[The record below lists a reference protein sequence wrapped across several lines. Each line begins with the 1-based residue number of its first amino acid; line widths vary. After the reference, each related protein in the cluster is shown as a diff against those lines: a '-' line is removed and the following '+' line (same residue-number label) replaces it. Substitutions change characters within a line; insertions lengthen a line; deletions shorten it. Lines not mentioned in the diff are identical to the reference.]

1 MHLADR
7 CFPALRGKPRFV
19 ETLLVPFH
27 CRGRPA
33 PHGSSPI
40 ASIGNSTPRM
50 DGSFARSP
58 HSLQRD
64 GSSGSH
70 IPHWSE
76 TSPSVPRYWRKQ
88 ISRCSRKS
96 KNANASKLNS
106 DEVKP
111 IWRKGSDSATPGA
124 GAERCFG
131 QALWSVEH
139 YRIFGLDAETAKAAY
154 PASMQW
160 IHPEDR
166 SLVQQALE
174 KAIRERGDF
183 ELDCRIVRAWGRLT
197 ATNSDGARATFHM
210 SFRRRLRS
218 DRKIGDR
225 HVGSTHARLR
235 TASVRS

>member
-50 DGSFARSP
+50 NGSFARSP

-76 TSPSVPRYWRKQ
+76 TSPSVPGYWRKQ

-124 GAERCFG
+124 GAGTLFRASSMVG
-131 QALWSVEH
+131 GTLPHLWPGRGNRQSRVSC
-139 YRIFGLDAETAKAAY
+139 INAMDPPGGPILCS
-154 PASMQW
+154 AS
-160 IHPEDR
+160 
-166 SLVQQALE
+166 L
-174 KAIRERGDF
+174 REGDP
-183 ELDCRIVRAWGRLT
+183 RT
-197 ATNSDGARATFHM
+197 
-210 SFRRRLRS
+210 RRLR
-218 DRKIGDR
+218 
-225 HVGSTHARLR
+225 VGLSNRACLGKTHRDE
-235 TASVRS
+235 

>member
-50 DGSFARSP
+50 NGSFARSP

-96 KNANASKLNS
+96 QNANASKLNS

-111 IWRKGSDSATPGA
+111 IWRKGKQRLSHTGSWGWNVVSGKLYGRSNTTASLAWTRKPPKPRILH
-124 GAERCFG
+124 RC
-131 QALWSVEH
+131 
-139 YRIFGLDAETAKAAY
+139 
-154 PASMQW
+154 
-160 IHPEDR
+160 
-166 SLVQQALE
+166 
-174 KAIRERGDF
+174 
-183 ELDCRIVRAWGRLT
+183 
-197 ATNSDGARATFHM
+197 N
-210 SFRRRLRS
+210 
-218 DRKIGDR
+218 
-225 HVGSTHARLR
+225 GSTRR
-235 TASVRS
+235 TDPLFSEP

>member
-1 MHLADR
+1 MAALAVT
-7 CFPALRGKPRFV
+7 LRTVG
-19 ETLLVPFH
+19 ETP
-27 CRGRPA
+27 
-33 PHGSSPI
+33 
-40 ASIGNSTPRM
+40 
-50 DGSFARSP
+50 
-58 HSLQRD
+58 
-64 GSSGSH
+64 
-70 IPHWSE
+70 
-76 TSPSVPRYWRKQ
+76 PSVPRYWRKQ

-124 GAERCFG
+124 GAGTLFRASSMVG
-131 QALWSVEH
+131 GTLPH
-139 YRIFGLDAETAKAAY
+139 LGLDAETAKAAY

-166 SLVQQALE
+166 SFVQQALE

-235 TASVRS
+235 DRDRDRDRE